1 MLLGSPWRLDPEEVA
16 TMFMRSRDTE
26 GGGGLRRAAALGAG
40 ILLLAGAA
48 AYGQQAPRWEA
59 DGSCVVVKLGDKPLV
74 KYQYVENPAKPY
86 VAELYSP
93 EGVNVLRDSPIDHKH
108 HHGLMFA
115 VAVDG
120 VDFWAEGDKFGL
132 ERHREGEEPRVIQRD
147 GRSWVVGTQKID
159 WGAPPGDKLLLRES
173 RTMVVGRAADG
184 RATALGWQ
192 SLLETPPGKDSVTL
206 TGSPYFGLGMRF
218 VQSMDK
224 GGTFLN
230 ADGKTGVKG
239 TNDARSAWCAYSA
252 AAGGKPVT
260 VAMFDLPGNPRH
272 PATWFTMDQGFAYM
286 AATLNLSKEPLTIQ
300 SGKPLVLRYAVA
312 VWDGKVE
319 KATIDALYQRLV
331 KLAERKPE

>member
-1 MLLGSPWRLDPEEVA
+1 MSVHA
-16 TMFMRSRDTE
+16 TIIGPKRT
-26 GGGGLRRAAALGAG
+26 LPNWAAALGAG
-40 ILLLAGAA
+40 ILFVAGA
-48 AYGQQAPRWEA
+48 AYGQGALRAEA
-59 DGSCVVVKLGDKPLV
+59 DQSAVVIKLGDKPLV
-74 KYQYVENPAKPY
+74 RYQYVANPAKPY

-93 EGVNVLRDSPIDHKH
+93 AGASVLRDSPFDHKH

-120 VDFWAEGDKFGL
+120 VDFWAEGDTFGL
-132 ERHREGEEPRVIQRD
+132 QKHREGSEPRVIERD

-159 WGAPPGDKLLLRES
+159 WVAPPDDKLLLREE
-173 RTMVVGRAADG
+173 RTMVVGRMADLG
-184 RATALGWQ
+184 ATLVGGQ
-192 SLLETPPGKDSVTL
+192 CVLETPPGKDSVTL

-224 GGTFLN
+224 GGSFLN

-252 AAGGKPVT
+252 AADGKPVT
-260 VAMFDLPGNPRH
+260 VAMFDLPGNARH

-286 AATLNLSKEPLTIQ
+286 AATLNLAKEPLKIQ

-319 KATIDALYQRLV
+319 KAKIDQLYQRLV
-331 KLAERKPE
+331 KLAEQKPE

>member
-1 MLLGSPWRLDPEEVA
+1 
-16 TMFMRSRDTE
+16 MFVRKTT
-26 GGGGLRRAAALGAG
+26 AAFVLCVS
-40 ILLLAGAA
+40 LLAGATYSQDA
-48 AYGQQAPRWEA
+48 IRVEA
-59 DGSCVVVKLGDKPLV
+59 DGSRVVVKLGDKPLAA
-74 KYQYVENPAKPY
+74 YQYVENPAKPY
-86 VAELYSP
+86 LAELYSP
-93 EGVNVLRDSPIDHKH
+93 GGVNVLRDSPVDHKH

-120 VDFWAEGDKFGL
+120 VNFWEEASKSGHQK
-132 ERHREGEEPRVIQRD
+132 HREGAEPQVVERD
-147 GRSWVVGTQKID
+147 GQSFLVATQKLD
-159 WGAPPGDKLLLRES
+159 WVAPGDKLLLRED
-173 RTMVVGRAADG
+173 RTMMVGQVAKPAATVVGG
-184 RATALGWQ
+184 RCI
-192 SLLETPPGKDSVTL
+192 LETPPGKDSVTL

-252 AAGGKPVT
+252 SAGGKPVT
-260 VAMFDLPGNPRH
+260 VAMFGFPGNPRH

-286 AATLNLSKEPLTIQ
+286 AATLNLAKEPLKVE

-319 KATIDALYQRLV
+319 KAAIDGLYERLV
-331 KLAERKPE
+331 KLAERRQ